1 MFEQS
6 LNPTGHLWLTILAAL
21 VPLIALIFML
31 AVFRITAWLA
41 STLAGIV
48 TILVGHRRVARPA
61 REYPEVLPLWRAHGN
76 LVNRLDHV
84 LGV

>member
-31 AVFRITAWLA
+31 AVFRMTAWLA
-41 STLAGIV
+41 SILAGVI
-48 TILVGHRRVARPA
+48 TDSYGRSSCGTRRSRIP
-61 REYPEVLPLWRAHGN
+61 
-76 LVNRLDHV
+76 
-84 LGV
+84 